1 MVNQQKWY
9 CFKIVQIKN
18 LARRKFMQIII
29 YDNAQQ
35 VAESAAQWVKEL
47 IKKKPD
53 PILGLATGS
62 TPISLYKQLVE
73 QHKKSDLSFKNV
85 TTFNLD
91 EYHQIDPVNPQSYRS
106 FMAENLFNHVDIDV
120 NNTFLPTCSMGENP
134 RVQGLAYEE
143 KIKQKGGVDLQ
154 ILGIGANGHIGFNE
168 PTSSLSSRTRIKTLT
183 QQTISDN
190 SRLFKPDEEQP
201 TMAMTMG
208 IATIMDARYVLLMA
222 TGANKATAVKDMI
235 TGGVSAMCPA
245 SALQMH
251 ENAIILLDKAAA
263 SELRDQSY
271 YQWADNE
278 NRKVIEHYGYF
289 HNY

>member
-1 MVNQQKWY
+1 
-9 CFKIVQIKN
+9 
-18 LARRKFMQIII
+18 MQIVI

-35 VAESAAQWVKEL
+35 IAQSAANWVKEL
-47 IKKKPD
+47 IKKKQKPV
-53 PILGLATGS
+53 LGLATGS

-73 QHKKSDLSFKNV
+73 QHKTQGLSFKKV

-91 EYHQIDPVNPQSYRS
+91 EYHQIDPANPQSYRS
-106 FMAENLFNHVDIDV
+106 FMDNNLFNHVDIDMS
-120 NNTFLPTCSMGENP
+120 NTFLPTCAAGENP
-134 RVQGLAYEE
+134 REQGLAYEE
-143 KIKQKGGVDLQ
+143 KIKQQGGIDLQ

-190 SRLFKPDEEQP
+190 SRLFTPDEKQP

-208 IATIMDARYVLLMA
+208 IATIMNARYVLLMA
-222 TGANKATAVKDMI
+222 TGVNKASAVKDMI

-263 SELRDQSY
+263 SELSDQSY
-271 YQWADNE
+271 YQWADSE
-278 NRKVIEHYGYF
+278 NRKLIEHYGYF

>member
-1 MVNQQKWY
+1 
-9 CFKIVQIKN
+9 
-18 LARRKFMQIII
+18 MQIII
-29 YDNAQQ
+29 YDDAQQ

-47 IKKKPD
+47 IKRKPN
-53 PILGLATGS
+53 PVLGLATGS

-73 QHKKSDLSFKNV
+73 QYKKKQLSFKSV
-85 TTFNLD
+85 ITFNLD
-91 EYHQIDPVNPQSYRS
+91 EYHQIDPANPQSYRS

-120 NNTFLPTCSMGENP
+120 NNTYLPICAVGENP
-134 RVQGLAYEE
+134 RVQGLAYEQ
-143 KIKQKGGVDLQ
+143 KIKQQGGIDLQ

-183 QQTISDN
+183 QQTITDN
-190 SRLFKPDEEQP
+190 SRLFKPGEEQP

-222 TGANKATAVKDMI
+222 TGANKASAVKNMI
-235 TGGVSAMCPA
+235 AGGVSAMCPA

-251 ENAIILLDKAAA
+251 ENAIVLLDKAAA
-263 SELRDQSY
+263 SDLSDQTY
-271 YQWADNE
+271 FRWAENE
-278 NRKVIEHYGYF
+278 NRKLIEHYGYF

>member
-1 MVNQQKWY
+1 
-9 CFKIVQIKN
+9 
-18 LARRKFMQIII
+18 MQIII

-47 IKKKPD
+47 INKKID
-53 PILGLATGS
+53 PVLGLATGS

-73 QHKKSDLSFKNV
+73 QHKTNGLSFKNV
-85 TTFNLD
+85 STFNLD
-91 EYHQIDPVNPQSYRS
+91 EYHQIDPTNPQSYRS
-106 FMAENLFNHVDIDV
+106 FMAENLFNHVDIDA
-120 NNTFLPTCSMGENP
+120 NNTYLPTCAAGENP
-134 RVQGLAYEE
+134 RAQGLAYED
-143 KIKQKGGVDLQ
+143 KIKQAGGIDLQ

-183 QQTISDN
+183 QQTIADN
-190 SRLFKPDEEQP
+190 SRLFKAGEEQP

-222 TGANKATAVKDMI
+222 TGANKASAVKAMI
-235 TGGVSAMCPA
+235 ADGVSAMCPA

-251 ENAIILLDKAAA
+251 ENAIILLDSAAA
-263 SELRDQSY
+263 SELSNQNY
-271 YQWADNE
+271 YQWAENE
-278 NRKVIEHYGYF
+278 NSKLITQYGYF

>member
-1 MVNQQKWY
+1 
-9 CFKIVQIKN
+9 
-18 LARRKFMQIII
+18 MQIII

-35 VAESAAQWVKEL
+35 VAESAAKWVKEL
-47 IKKKPD
+47 IKKKENPV
-53 PILGLATGS
+53 LGLATGS
-62 TPISLYKQLVE
+62 TPIRLYEQLVA
-73 QHKKSDLSFKNV
+73 QYKAKQLSFKHV

-91 EYHQIDPVNPQSYRS
+91 EYHQIESTNPQSYRC
-106 FMAENLFNHVDIDV
+106 FMAEHLFNHVDINV
-120 NNTFLPTCSMGENP
+120 NNTYLPTCSVTENP

-143 KIKQKGGVDLQ
+143 KIKQHGGIDLQ

-183 QQTISDN
+183 QQTLTDN
-190 SRLFKPDEEQP
+190 SRLFNSEEVQP

-222 TGANKATAVKDMI
+222 TGAKKASAVKSMI
-235 TGGVSAMCPA
+235 AGGVSAMCPA

-251 ENAIILLDKAAA
+251 ENAIVLLDKEAA
-263 SELRDQSY
+263 SELNDQSY
-271 YQWADNE
+271 YHWAE
-278 NRKVIEHYGYF
+278 TKNRELIETYGYF